1 MNEIDKTDRLISVL
15 SQQELEFERGVWS
28 AAMDGE
34 EGKVRRRLAEG
45 TSPNAT
51 DSAGYTPLVSEEQ
64 LLDAFSEASDI
75 FNLIEFTWDYEL
87 MMG

>member
-1 MNEIDKTDRLISVL
+1 M
-15 SQQELEFERGVWS
+15 WS

-64 LLDAFSEASDI
+64 LRVSF
-75 FNLIEFTWDYEL
+75 
-87 MMG
+87 

>member
-1 MNEIDKTDRLISVL
+1 MFTTYRTLYPIFERTAYLSVTAVINELIKPTHSYL
-15 SQQELEFERGVWS
+15 TQQELEFERGVWS

-51 DSAGYTPLVSEEQ
+51 DSAGYTPLV
-64 LLDAFSEASDI
+64 I
-75 FNLIEFTWDYEL
+75 K
-87 MMG
+87 

>member
-1 MNEIDKTDRLISVL
+1 M
-15 SQQELEFERGVWS
+15 WS

-34 EGKVRRRLAEG
+34 EGKVRRRLGEG

-64 LLDAFSEASDI
+64 LRVSF
-75 FNLIEFTWDYEL
+75 
-87 MMG
+87 